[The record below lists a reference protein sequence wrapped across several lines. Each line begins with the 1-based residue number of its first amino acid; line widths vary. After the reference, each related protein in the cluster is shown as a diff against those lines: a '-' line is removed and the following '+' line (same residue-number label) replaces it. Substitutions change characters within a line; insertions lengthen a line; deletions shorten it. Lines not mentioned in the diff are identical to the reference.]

1 VAAPTTWE
9 AGDLAE
15 AFRAA
20 TRALA
25 EHRDGLNALNVYPV
39 PDGDTGT
46 NMALT
51 LRAVVE
57 ELDRLGPQPEMAAVC
72 RAAARGSLM
81 GARGN
86 SGVILS
92 QLIRGLVQVAEQ
104 TDRLDAER
112 LAEALGTASR
122 LADQAVLRPV
132 EGTVLS
138 VARAAAEGAA
148 AAVRGELDPGIGQVL
163 VAAREA
169 AAAALARTPEQL
181 PVLASA
187 GVVDAGGAGFL
198 LLLDAWRSL
207 VDGTPVPPPP
217 APASG
222 REGVSAGSLPA
233 VQGPLPGEA
242 SSGEAGSG
250 ESVGDLRYEVMYLLE
265 APDEAVPGFRE
276 VWAGLGD
283 SIVVVGGEGLWNC
296 HIHTDDV
303 GAAIEAALDVG
314 RPRDIR
320 VTDLREQVEEL
331 RWVREQAAG
340 QPPSEP
346 SLPAPRTAVVAVCAG
361 EGIRR
366 IFRSLG
372 VRHFVTGGQAMNPSA
387 GELLEAVAGTGAAEV
402 VLLPNNENVHPVA
415 LQVVELADRPVRVVP
430 TTSIVEGFA
439 ALLEYD
445 PEAGAEENA
454 RLMAASARRV
464 VPGAVVQAV
473 RPAAEG
479 PEGPIRQGDWLG
491 LSREGIAVVGTTLF
505 EAATGLLGKLVT
517 EEHELVTIIEGE
529 GASAAES
536 RRISEWLAETRPGV
550 AVEVHHGGQP
560 VYPYLFGVE

>member
-1 VAAPTTWE
+1 VAAPTSWE
-9 AGDLAE
+9 ARDLAE

-20 TRALA
+20 ARALA
-25 EHRDGLNALNVYPV
+25 EHRDRLNALNVYPV

-51 LRAVVE
+51 LRSVVE
-57 ELDRLGPQPEMAAVC
+57 DLDALGPEPAMGEVC
-72 RAAARGSLM
+72 TAAARGSLM

-92 QLIRGLVQVAEQ
+92 QLVRGIAQVAAE
-104 TDRLDAER
+104 AER
-112 LAEALGTASR
+112 LGGEQLAEALATASR
-122 LADQAVLRPV
+122 LADEAVLRPV

-138 VARAAAEGAA
+138 VARAAAEGARRA
-148 AAVRGELDPGIGQVL
+148 AEQVGQDLSTVL
-163 VAAREA
+163 AGARA
-169 AAAALARTPEQL
+169 AAAEALARTPEQL
-181 PVLASA
+181 PVLRAA
-187 GVVDAGGAGFL
+187 GVVDAGGAGFV
-198 LLLDAWRSL
+198 LLLDAWRFVL
-207 VDGTPVPPPP
+207 DGTPVPPPP
-217 APASG
+217 DRQGDGQGSASLAVGADLAAEGTGPGASEGAEG
-222 REGVSAGSLPA
+222 RSE
-233 VQGPLPGEA
+233 
-242 SSGEAGSG
+242 
-250 ESVGDLRYEVMYLLE
+250 LRYEVMYLLE
-265 APDEAVPGFRE
+265 APDEAVDGFRE

-303 GAAIEAALDVG
+303 GPAIEAALDVG

-331 RWVREQAAG
+331 RWVQEQAAG
-340 QPPSEP
+340 QPAAEP
-346 SLPAPRTAVVAVCAG
+346 SGTPPRTAVVAVCAG

-372 VRHFVTGGQAMNPSA
+372 VRHFVTGGQAMNPSTE
-387 GELLEAVAGTGAAEV
+387 ELLAAVQGSGSAEV
-402 VLLPNNENVHPVA
+402 LLLPNNENVHPVA
-415 LQVVELADRPVRVVP
+415 LQVAALADRPVKVVP
-430 TTSIVEGFA
+430 TSSIVEGFA

-464 VPGAVVQAV
+464 LPGAVVQAV
-473 RPAAEG
+473 RDSAEG
-479 PEGPIRQGDWLG
+479 PGGPIREGDWLG
-491 LSREGIAVVGTTLF
+491 LGREGVAVVGASLF
-505 EAATGLLGKLVT
+505 EAASGLLGKLIG
-517 EEHELVTIIEGE
+517 EGHELVTVIEGE

-536 RRISEWLAETRPGV
+536 RRLSEWLAEAFPGV

>member
-1 VAAPTTWE
+1 MAAPTSWE
-9 AGDLAE
+9 ARDLAE

-20 TRALA
+20 ARALA
-25 EHRDGLNALNVYPV
+25 EHRDRLNALNVYPV

-51 LRAVVE
+51 LRSVVE
-57 ELDRLGPQPEMAAVC
+57 ELDALGPEPAMGEVC
-72 RAAARGSLM
+72 TAAARGSLM

-92 QLIRGLVQVAEQ
+92 QLVRGIAQVAAE
-104 TDRLDAER
+104 AER
-112 LAEALGTASR
+112 LGGEQLAEALATASR
-122 LADQAVLRPV
+122 LADEAVLRPV

-138 VARAAAEGAA
+138 VARAAAEGARRA
-148 AAVRGELDPGIGQVL
+148 AGQAGPGLAAVLAG
-163 VAAREA
+163 AREA
-169 AAAALARTPEQL
+169 AAEALARTPEQL
-181 PVLASA
+181 PVLRAA

-198 LLLDAWRSL
+198 LLLDAWRC
-207 VDGTPVPPPP
+207 VADGTPVPPPP
-217 APASG
+217 ARQGDGPEAAPLAIG
-222 REGVSAGSLPA
+222 ADLAAAGTRPGGDEGAEGHS
-233 VQGPLPGEA
+233 E
-242 SSGEAGSG
+242 
-250 ESVGDLRYEVMYLLE
+250 LRYEVMYLLE
-265 APDEAVPGFRE
+265 APDEAIEGFRE

-303 GAAIEAALDVG
+303 GPAIEAALDVG

-331 RWVREQAAG
+331 RWVQEQAAG
-340 QPPSEP
+340 QPSAEP
-346 SLPAPRTAVVAVCAG
+346 SGTPPRTAVVAVCAG

-372 VRHFVTGGQAMNPSA
+372 VRHFVTGGQAMNPSTQ
-387 GELLEAVAGTGAAEV
+387 ELLAAVQGSGSAEV

-415 LQVVELADRPVRVVP
+415 LQVAALADRPVKVVP
-430 TTSIVEGFA
+430 TSSIVEGFA

-473 RPAAEG
+473 RASAEG
-479 PEGPIRQGDWLG
+479 PGGPIRAGDWLG
-491 LSREGIAVVGTTLF
+491 LSRDGVAVVGTSLF
-505 EAATGLLGKLVT
+505 EAASGLLGKLV
-517 EEHELVTIIEGE
+517 EEGHELVTIIEGE

-536 RRISEWLAETRPGV
+536 RRLSEWLAEAFPGV